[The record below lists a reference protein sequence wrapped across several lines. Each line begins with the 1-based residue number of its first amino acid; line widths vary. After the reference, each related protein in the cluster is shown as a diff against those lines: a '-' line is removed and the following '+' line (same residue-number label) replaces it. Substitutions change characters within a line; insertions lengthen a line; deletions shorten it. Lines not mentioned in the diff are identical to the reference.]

1 VNASESSSTAIPGI
15 ISDAPS
21 LAARLRRWR
30 WPLLG
35 VAVAIAAAAGWVVLK
50 RPAPLN
56 YETATVDKGPVVA
69 RITATGILS
78 ALVTVQV
85 GAQVSG
91 QITQINVDFN
101 SPVKK
106 GQLITKLDP
115 VFYQAGVDQ
124 ARANW
129 VAAKAQ
135 VDKALVQELDS
146 KRQYDRTV
154 ALKQRDLMSQADLD
168 TAEATWRAATAQTG
182 TARGQLEQA
191 KAALRQADENLKY
204 TNIYSPI
211 DGVVISRSIDVGQT
225 VASSLSAPT
234 LFTIAQDLRQM
245 QVDTSVAEADVGKL
259 HDGMEATFLVDAYP
273 NEKFSGKIRQ
283 IRNAPQTVQN
293 VVTYDAV
300 IDVANPEL
308 KLKPGMTANS
318 TVVYAER
325 PDAVRVPN
333 AALRFHPPPEML
345 AQLGG
350 GKGASG
356 PVRGAGAVPGASPG
370 GAGGGGGG
378 GGGGARA
385 TARTP
390 SAAAAATLTEGK
402 KTVWVLRDGKPQQV
416 RITTGVT
423 DGTLSEVTEGALKP
437 GDVVIT
443 GVASAPAAGTAG
455 GPPRRLF

>member
-1 VNASESSSTAIPGI
+1 M
-15 ISDAPS
+15 
-21 LAARLRRWR
+21 
-30 WPLLG
+30 
-35 VAVAIAAAAGWVVLK
+35 VAVIAAAGAWVALR
-50 RPAPLN
+50 RPPPLN
-56 YETATVDKGPVVA
+56 YETASADKGPVVA
-69 RITATGILS
+69 RITATGVLS

-91 QITQINVDFN
+91 LITKITVDFN
-101 SPVKK
+101 SAVKK
-106 GQLITKLDP
+106 GQLIAQIDP

-135 VDKALVQELDS
+135 VEKAVVQELDS

-154 ALKQRDLMSQADLD
+154 VLKQRDLMSQADLD
-168 TAEATWRAATAQTG
+168 TAEATWRAAAAQTG
-182 TARGQLEQA
+182 TAKGQLEQA
-191 KAALRQADENLKY
+191 KAALNQAEANLKY

-211 DGVVISRSIDVGQT
+211 DGTVISRNIDVGQT

-234 LFTIAQDLRQM
+234 LFTIAQDLSKM

-273 NEKFSGKIRQ
+273 NEKFSGRIRQ

-300 IDVANPEL
+300 IDVLNPDL

-318 TVVYAER
+318 TVIYAER
-325 PDAVRVPN
+325 QDALRVPN

-345 AQLGG
+345 ALLGG
-350 GKGASG
+350 GRPGAA
-356 PVRGAGAVPGASPG
+356 RGTPAAPGAPGASS

-378 GGGGARA
+378 ARGA

-390 SAAAAATLTEGK
+390 SAAAALLTEGK
-402 KTVWVLRDGKPQQV
+402 KTVWVLRDGKPLAA

-423 DGTLSEVTEGALKP
+423 DGTLSEVTEGPLQP
-437 GDVVIT
+437 GDLVIT
-443 GVASAPAAGTAG
+443 GVASAPVPGSAG